1 MRNDNTLTIDE
12 ALKRRRKREARIRR
26 RLDRHQRARRRYM
39 RRMAEIDADPAKA
52 AATRECNIALA
63 IAIAIG
69 IPLGILLA
77 LLGI

>member
-1 MRNDNTLTIDE
+1 MRNDNALTIDE
-12 ALKRRRKREARIRR
+12 AVSRRRKRDARIRK
-26 RLDRHQRARRRYM
+26 RLERQQRARRRYA
-39 RRMAEIDADPAKA
+39 RRMAEIDADPLK

-63 IAIAIG
+63 IATAIG